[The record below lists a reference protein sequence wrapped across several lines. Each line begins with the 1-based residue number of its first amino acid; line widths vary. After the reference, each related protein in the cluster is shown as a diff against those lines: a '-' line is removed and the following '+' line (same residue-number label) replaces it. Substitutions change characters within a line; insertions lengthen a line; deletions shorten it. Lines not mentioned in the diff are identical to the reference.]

1 MSEEHPTPVDEG
13 TPTNDGGTATADAP
27 GADGANTRE
36 FARYVNYLALAAL
49 VVLALVAGIRF
60 YGAVS
65 RTIDQWVIREYRSLI
80 HAAFNLAVLLV
91 AGAGV
96 SLQLRRVRE

>member
-1 MSEEHPTPVDEG
+1 MSEEHPAPVDEEE
-13 TPTNDGGTATADAP
+13 PTNDGGTATADAP
-27 GADGANTRE
+27 GTDGANTRE

-49 VVLALVAGIRF
+49 VVLALVAGIQL

-65 RTIDQWVIREYRSLI
+65 RTIDQWVVGEYRSLF

-96 SLQLRRVRE
+96 SLQLRRVEG